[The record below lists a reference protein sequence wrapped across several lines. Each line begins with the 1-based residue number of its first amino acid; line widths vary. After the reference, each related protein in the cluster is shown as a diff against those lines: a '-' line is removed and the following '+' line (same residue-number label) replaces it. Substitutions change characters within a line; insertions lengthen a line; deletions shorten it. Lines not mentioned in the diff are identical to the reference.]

1 MQPNYMKQTFLYI
14 SLLSSLLLFDGC
26 VPKVC
31 PAYISSFYQKDDTS
45 SLYYV
50 KTTPD
55 SLNDYFVPIGDTN
68 YTIKGQV
75 SYISYFLDRDSVE
88 AKEEELF
95 ASRERGWNG
104 MVEPRGNFYQK
115 ILKTENKKA
124 NSNYPNYIIG
134 LQHNPYPLELT
145 AEDSVIN
152 FIPEDSIYLVSASD
166 SLENLLFAGGP
177 GYDDSMVAEELP
189 EQEGDEANEETG
201 DSLPPMLYD
210 GYFYMQK
217 YGERVAKEDS
227 MRAGFFLV
235 PDSMYLVHRKWF
247 EVWKP
252 KYYMIPKSV
261 LDAKDANKMAKY
273 ETDSLSQLPQYD
285 SLGNEIVVEKKGLF
299 GKKKNKEET
308 EDGEITDDSSNF
320 DDVSSVDDEANE
332 EDEPKKE
339 KKGLFGKKNKDKKK
353 EEEDAAPVTEDED
366 W

>member
-1 MQPNYMKQTFLYI
+1 MKQTFLYI
-14 SLLSSLLLFDGC
+14 SLLSSLLFFEGC

-50 KTTPD
+50 KSTPD
-55 SLNDYFVPIGDTN
+55 TINDYFVGIGDTT
-68 YTIKGQV
+68 YTIHGKV

-88 AKEEELF
+88 TKEEELF

-104 MVEPRGNFYQK
+104 MVEPRGRFYEK
-115 ILKTENKKA
+115 ILKTDKKRA

-166 SLENLLFAGGP
+166 SLENMLFAGGP
-177 GYDDSMVAEELP
+177 GYDDSMVAKELP
-189 EQEGDEANEETG
+189 DQKDDEPNEETN

-210 GYFYMQK
+210 GYVYMKK

-235 PDSMYLVHRKWF
+235 PDSMYLVERKWY
-247 EVWKP
+247 ELWKP
-252 KYYMIPKSV
+252 KHYMIPKRV
-261 LDAKDANKMAKY
+261 LDGKDANKMAKY
-273 ETDSLSQLPQYD
+273 ETDSLSQLPKYD
-285 SLGNEIVVEKKGLF
+285 SLGNEIVEEKKGLF
-299 GKKKNKEET
+299 GKKKKKEET
-308 EDGEITDDSSNF
+308 AEEEGDLTDDSTAS
-320 DDVSSVDDEANE
+320 DDESAVDDETAE
-332 EDEPKKE
+332 AEEPKK

-353 EEEDAAPVTEDED
+353 DDEQDTSATEDED